1 MLGVRFN
8 FYFGILFGSTDPRPF
23 LAGWI
28 PLMLPFGYAD
38 ALTST
43 LDYVTMY
50 RTTVWT
56 AREIIKNLLIGK
68 I

>member
-1 MLGVRFN
+1 MLGVRLRSDCRVFK
-8 FYFGILFGSTDPRPF
+8 STNAYAF
-23 LAGWI
+23 FAGWI

-38 ALTST
+38 AFSST
-43 LDYVTMY
+43 LDYVTLY

>member
-1 MLGVRFN
+1 
-8 FYFGILFGSTDPRPF
+8 
-23 LAGWI
+23 
-28 PLMLPFGYAD
+28 MLPFGYAD
-38 ALTST
+38 AFSST
-43 LDYVTMY
+43 LDYVTLY